1 MEFYEIQ
8 YNEVLVNRNL
18 YSPNTYSFYYTNR
31 QSVHIYFKK
40 IEMERI
46 RRRIE
51 PFKKP
56 EPKPEEEPI
65 EETIEEPL
73 EEDKENEMVGEEK
86 TVEQTMDEE
95 TRKKLYKIIKKD
107 SFMISDNSN
116 NSLYEI
122 SF

>member
-8 YNEVLVNRNL
+8 YDEVLVNRNL

-31 QSVHIYFKK
+31 QSVHLYFKK
-40 IEMERI
+40 LEMERI
-46 RRRIE
+46 RKRME
-51 PFKKP
+51 SFKKP
-56 EPKPEEEPI
+56 ETKPEEEPI
-65 EETIEEPL
+65 EETIEE
-73 EEDKENEMVGEEK
+73 DKENEMIGEEK

-95 TRKKLYKIIKKD
+95 TRKKLYEIIKKG

-116 NSLYEI
+116 NNVYEI

>member
-8 YNEVLVNRNL
+8 YNEVLINRNL

-40 IEMERI
+40 LEMERI
-46 RRRIE
+46 RRRME
-51 PFKKP
+51 SFKKP
-56 EPKPEEEPI
+56 EEEAESEPEEN
-65 EETIEEPL
+65 
-73 EEDKENEMVGEEK
+73 EDKENEMVGEEK
-86 TVEQTMDEE
+86 NVEQTMDEE
-95 TRKKLYKIIKKD
+95 TRKKLYEIRKQG

>member
-8 YNEVLVNRNL
+8 YNEVLINRNL

-31 QSVHIYFKK
+31 QNVHIYFKK
-40 IEMERI
+40 LEMERLH
-46 RRRIE
+46 RKMKD
-51 PFKKP
+51 FKKP
-56 EPKPEEEPI
+56 EEEAEPEPD
-65 EETIEEPL
+65 

-86 TVEQTMDEE
+86 NVEQTMDEE
-95 TRKKLYKIIKKD
+95 TRKRLYEIRKQG

-116 NSLYEI
+116 NSVYEI

>member
-8 YNEVLVNRNL
+8 YNEALITRNL

-40 IEMERI
+40 LEMERI
-46 RRRIE
+46 RRRME
-51 PFKKP
+51 SFKKP
-56 EPKPEEEPI
+56 EEEAEPEPEPD
-65 EETIEEPL
+65 

-95 TRKKLYKIIKKD
+95 TRKKLYEIIKKG

-116 NSLYEI
+116 NNVYEI

>member
-1 MEFYEIQ
+1 MKFYEIQ
-8 YNEVLVNRNL
+8 YNEALITRNL

-51 PFKKP
+51 SFKKP
-56 EPKPEEEPI
+56 EEEAEPEPEEN
-65 EETIEEPL
+65 
-73 EEDKENEMVGEEK
+73 EDKENEMVGEEK
-86 TVEQTMDEE
+86 NVEQTMDEE
-95 TRKKLYKIIKKD
+95 TRKRLYEIRKQG
-107 SFMISDNSN
+107 SFMISDDSN
-116 NSLYEI
+116 NNVYEI

>member
-1 MEFYEIQ
+1 MEFYETQ
-8 YNEVLVNRNL
+8 YNEALITRNL

-51 PFKKP
+51 SFKKP
-56 EPKPEEEPI
+56 EEEAEPEPEEN
-65 EETIEEPL
+65 
-73 EEDKENEMVGEEK
+73 EDKENEMVGEEK
-86 TVEQTMDEE
+86 NVEQTMDEE
-95 TRKKLYKIIKKD
+95 TRKRLYEIRKQG
-107 SFMISDNSN
+107 SFMISDDSN
-116 NSLYEI
+116 NNVYEI

>member
-8 YNEVLVNRNL
+8 YNEALITRNL

-40 IEMERI
+40 LEMERLH
-46 RRRIE
+46 RKMKS
-51 PFKKP
+51 FKKP
-56 EPKPEEEPI
+56 EEEAEPEPEENEN
-65 EETIEEPL
+65 
-73 EEDKENEMVGEEK
+73 KENEMVGEEK
-86 TVEQTMDEE
+86 NVEQTMDEE
-95 TRKKLYKIIKKD
+95 TRKRLYEIRKQG

>member
-8 YNEVLVNRNL
+8 YNEVLINRNL

-31 QSVHIYFKK
+31 QSVHLYFKK
-40 IEMERI
+40 LEMERI
-46 RRRIE
+46 RRRME
-51 PFKKP
+51 SFKKP
-56 EPKPEEEPI
+56 EEEAELEPEPEPD
-65 EETIEEPL
+65 

-86 TVEQTMDEE
+86 NIEQTMDEE
-95 TRKKLYKIIKKD
+95 TRKKLYEIRKQG

-116 NSLYEI
+116 NSVYEI